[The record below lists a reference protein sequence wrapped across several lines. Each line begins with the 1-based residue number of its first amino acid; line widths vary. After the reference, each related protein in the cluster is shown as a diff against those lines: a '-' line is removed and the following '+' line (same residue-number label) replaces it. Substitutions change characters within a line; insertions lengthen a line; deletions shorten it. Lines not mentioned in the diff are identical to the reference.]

1 MTTNNFNFQLKTIV
15 HAQENGIENIPSL
28 FARLGAKR
36 VVLFSDKGLESLGF
50 VEQFS
55 ALFANQ
61 TMNQEADQ
69 PTTQLVGVYT
79 DIAPDATCDN
89 INAAIEFA
97 NSVNAD
103 AILSVG
109 GGSVIDASK
118 GVKYAFHKQID
129 DIRTVIAGGGHMD
142 VWPNNEDIRVPHI
155 AVPTTAGT
163 GAEASPIAVFYNE
176 HENIKAS
183 LVASG
188 LEADIAILDPTI
200 TTKLPAHLTRSTAMD
215 ALTHAVEAIVS
226 PMSNAFTDAY
236 GIQAA
241 KLIVENLPLALKEP
255 ENLTARGNLL
265 QASTMAISAFYSS
278 LGGIP
283 IHNCAHAF
291 GAISHIPHGD
301 ANTVLMPV
309 VIEAL
314 PEFYMPNAA
323 KLAQAFSVDTTGTD
337 EMVYQRVLDFLN
349 NFQTSVGAMKRF
361 SSWDFDEQE
370 KSNIAEA
377 IEKDICFQF
386 YPISKQTIETIIEKA
401 I

>member
-1 MTTNNFNFQLKTIV
+1 MTANNFNFQLKTIV

-55 ALFANQ
+55 ALFVNP
-61 TMNQEADQ
+61 EASQDAA
-69 PTTQLVGVYT
+69 QLVGVYT

-89 INAAIEFA
+89 INSAIEFA
-97 NSVNAD
+97 NNLNAD

-118 GVKYAFHKQID
+118 GVKYALHKQID
-129 DIRTVIAGGGHMD
+129 DIRTVIAGGGFME

-188 LEADIAILDPTI
+188 LEADIAILDPTV

-226 PMSNAFTDAY
+226 PMSNSFTDAY

-241 KLIVENLPLALKEP
+241 KLIVENLPVALEEP

-314 PEFYMPNAA
+314 PEFYMPNAF
-323 KLAQAFSVDTTGTD
+323 KLAQAFSIDCTGTD
-337 EMVYQRVLDFLN
+337 EMIYQRVLGFLN
-349 NFQTSVGAMKRF
+349 DFQTRVGAMKRF
-361 SSWDFDEQE
+361 SHWEFDENE
-370 KSNIAEA
+370 KVNIAEA

-386 YPISKQTIETIIEKA
+386 YPISKQVIEQIIEKS